1 MSSGGYISAAAG
13 VACSRVRIS
22 ADAAARYSMEMAALL
37 LGYGDSAKDDFF
49 FGFGVLVALGDGC

>member
-1 MSSGGYISAAAG
+1 
-13 VACSRVRIS
+13 
-22 ADAAARYSMEMAALL
+22 MEMAALL